1 MSVIQAPSG
10 GISRKKA
17 IVICPLNSP
26 LTLYTPPSKMTLV
39 SNDPSWWPM
48 INSFR
53 LSGYFTFASSTALI
67 YDWILTFGQEVEL
80 IWRQRFSSMTI
91 LYLSV
96 RYIGIPYYII
106 NIMMSSSVTDAVS
119 ANLYSTL
126 NWINVIV
133 AAMLDIIMLA
143 RLHAMY
149 QRSRTMLIFL
159 TIIFLVVNI
168 ACGVIAAVVLK
179 YMSGE
184 ELILSG
190 TYSCAYIYKADDLLL
205 ISMTWILTAIWEV
218 LALCLSM
225 WIAVKHFRDLRRLGP
240 STGSIIGDC
249 FRVLIQS
256 HVVYFASFA
265 AVCCSALSTQLS
277 PKVSVR
283 RSVTN
288 IYVRPLFII
297 FIGPRFCGS
306 SDFYR
311 YF

>member
-1 MSVIQAPSG
+1 
-10 GISRKKA
+10 
-17 IVICPLNSP
+17 
-26 LTLYTPPSKMTLV
+26 MTLV

-53 LSGYFTFASSTALI
+53 LSSYFTFASSTALI
-67 YDWILTFGQEVEL
+67 YDWVLTFGQEVEL
-80 IWRQRFSSMTI
+80 IWRQRFSFMTI

-96 RYIGIPYYII
+96 RYVGIPYYII

-119 ANLYSTL
+119 AILYSTL

-149 QRSRTMLIFL
+149 QGSRKMLIFL

-240 STGSIIGDC
+240 STGSTIGDC
-249 FRVLIQS
+249 FRVLIKS
-256 HVVYFASFA
+256 HVVYFARAVPASFA

-277 PKVSVR
+277 PKVSDLD
-283 RSVTN
+283 SVGVQISTA
-288 IYVRPLFII
+288 I
-297 FIGPRFCGS
+297 FEIFSYIQMFVLGPRLILS
-306 SDFYR
+306 VRAYHAELVANSD
-311 YF
+311 